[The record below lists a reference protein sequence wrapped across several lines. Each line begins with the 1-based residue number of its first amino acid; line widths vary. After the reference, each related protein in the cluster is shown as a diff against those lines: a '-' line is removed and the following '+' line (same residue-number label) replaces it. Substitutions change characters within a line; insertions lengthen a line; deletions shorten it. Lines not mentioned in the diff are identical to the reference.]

1 MIVNLLWIVAALVML
16 YGGATALVN
25 GASSLATRLGVS
37 PLVVGLTIVA
47 FGTSTPEL
55 VVSIQA
61 TLTGNGGIAVGNIVG
76 SNIFNIGVILGISA
90 LCYPIAVTA
99 SILRLDIPVMIATA
113 VGFLLLFLDQTIQ
126 RTEGLML
133 VGAGVLYTL
142 FVVYQ
147 SRKDTNTEA
156 KKEFEQ
162 GLPQVR
168 SWWWDLL
175 LIGAGF
181 GILIL
186 GSNLLVKNAVEL
198 ASLFGVSKAIIGLTI
213 VAAGTSMPELATSV
227 VAALKKQTDIA
238 LGNVVGSCI
247 YNILIILGA
256 SAIVS
261 PLQSAG
267 VTLTDSL
274 VMVGISL
281 LLIPFAK
288 TGFVLQRWEGAVL
301 LVFYMIYLYTLLP
314 A

>member
-1 MIVNLLWIVAALVML
+1 MIVNLLWIVVALVML
-16 YGGATALVN
+16 YGGASALVN
-25 GASSLATRLGVS
+25 GASSLATKLGVS

-61 TLTGNGGIAVGNIVG
+61 TLTGNGGIAVGNVVG
-76 SNIFNIGVILGISA
+76 SNIFNIGVILGVSA
-90 LCYPIAVTA
+90 LCYPITVTA
-99 SILRLDIPVMIATA
+99 SVLRLDIPVMIATA

-126 RTEGLML
+126 RTEGLIL
-133 VGAGVLYTL
+133 VGAGGLYTL
-142 FVVYQ
+142 FIVYQ
-147 SRKDTNTEA
+147 SRKDTNPEA
-156 KKEFEQ
+156 KKELEQ
-162 GLPQVR
+162 GLPQAR
-168 SWWWDLL
+168 SWWWNLL

-181 GILIL
+181 IILIL
-186 GSNLLVKNAVEL
+186 GSNLLVRNAVAL
-198 ASLFGVSKAIIGLTI
+198 ATFFGVSKAVIGLTI

-227 VAALKKQTDIA
+227 VAALRKQTDIA

-256 SAIVS
+256 SAVIS
-261 PLQSAG
+261 PIQSAG
-267 VTLTDSL
+267 ITLTDSL

-301 LVFYMIYLYTLLP
+301 LIFYTIYLYTLLP
-314 A
+314 T